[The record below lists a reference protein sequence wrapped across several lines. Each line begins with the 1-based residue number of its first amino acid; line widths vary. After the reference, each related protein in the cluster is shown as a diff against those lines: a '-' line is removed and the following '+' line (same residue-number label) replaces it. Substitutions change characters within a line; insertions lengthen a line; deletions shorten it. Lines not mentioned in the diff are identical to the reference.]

1 MSASMSTPMSTP
13 APNAAGQEL
22 TGRESTGQTS
32 SVQKSAGMQAST
44 PLLQAVDVTKIFTG
58 GIVNRTETIALD
70 DFSLSIYTDR
80 PSIISVV
87 GESGSGKSTMARML
101 LGLESPTGGKVLYK
115 GEDLKSLSSREMQDF
130 RREVQA
136 VFQDPFGVYNSFYKV
151 DHVFNV
157 PIRKFGLAKSK
168 TDARNLIL
176 GVLDAVGL
184 RPQETLGRY
193 PHQLSGGQRQRIMV
207 ARALLLNPQLII
219 ADEPVSMIDASL
231 RAQVLD
237 TLRKL
242 NQERGISL
250 VYITHDLTTAYQI
263 GSDIIVLYGGK
274 AVELGAVD
282 DVVKAPQH
290 PYTQLLV
297 SSIPRP
303 DPSLQWS
310 DEPESSAIGQ
320 EAKKGVGCNFADRCP
335 YAFDRC
341 IVETPPLYRIGEHQA
356 ATCFLHAEK
365 PVLPVE
371 KMDHVFV
378 RNVAQLTS
386 AGKETVGPQA

>member
-1 MSASMSTPMSTP
+1 MTTPLRENSTRENTDNTG
-13 APNAAGQEL
+13 AQAAQ
-22 TGRESTGQTS
+22 R
-32 SVQKSAGMQAST
+32 ST
-44 PLLQAVDVTKIFTG
+44 PLLQAKDVTKIFTG
-58 GIVNRTETIALD
+58 GIVNRTQTVALN

-87 GESGSGKSTMARML
+87 GESGSGKSTMARIL
-101 LGLESPTGGKVLYK
+101 LGLETPTEGAVLYR
-115 GEDLKSLSSREMQDF
+115 GENLAELSGQERQQF
-130 RREVQA
+130 RRDVQA

-157 PIRKFGLAKSK
+157 PIRKFGLAKSRA
-168 TDARNLIL
+168 DARKLTL
-176 GVLDAVGL
+176 DVLDAVGL

-207 ARALLLNPQLII
+207 ARALLLDPKLII

-263 GSDIIVLYGGK
+263 GSDIIVMYGGQ
-274 AVELGAVD
+274 AVELGAVN
-282 DVVKAPQH
+282 DVVKSPQH

-297 SSIPRP
+297 GSIPRP
-303 DPSLQWS
+303 DPRLQWS
-310 DEPESSAIGQ
+310 DEPESSDIGSKA
-320 EAKKGVGCNFADRCP
+320 EKGVGCNFADRCP
-335 YAFDRC
+335 HAFDRC
-341 IVETPPLYRIGEHQA
+341 IVEAPPLYRPGEHQA
-356 ATCFLHAEK
+356 ATCFLHAES
-365 PVLPVE
+365 PVLPPE
-371 KMDHVFV
+371 NMDHVFV

-386 AGKETVGPQA
+386 AGKEADAPRA